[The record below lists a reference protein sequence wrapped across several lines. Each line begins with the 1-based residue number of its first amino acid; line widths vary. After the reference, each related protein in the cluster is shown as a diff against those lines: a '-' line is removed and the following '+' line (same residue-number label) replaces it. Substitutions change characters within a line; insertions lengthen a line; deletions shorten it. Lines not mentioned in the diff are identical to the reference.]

1 MFLPRRMLSIPRQTN
16 YNIRNSR
23 RDFKIVVYSYLR
35 ECTSEINIEPDNGT
49 VTKQHGGGDKGCLEA
64 FVDAVRNNDP
74 SLILSDGEVSLESHL
89 MVFAAEASRKY
100 RKLIN
105 MAEWRFYQ

>member
-1 MFLPRRMLSIPRQTN
+1 M
-16 YNIRNSR
+16 
-23 RDFKIVVYSYLR
+23 
-35 ECTSEINIEPDNGT
+35 
-49 VTKQHGGGDKGCLEA
+49 TKHHGGGDKGCLEA